1 LVPPAVDELNVIPRK
16 LTVLQQVVLPSPSR
30 HVAQIVVEAAGRA
43 DVLRA

>member
-1 LVPPAVDELNVIPRK
+1 LVPLAVDGLNVIPQK
-16 LTVLQQVVLPSPSR
+16 LTMLQQVVLPSPAR